1 MIGSDPGCD
10 VIGLNDDT
18 LWSGYRQDYHKPD
31 FQENLNKVRC
41 LLLENKR
48 EEAEEIVE
56 SRLTNR
62 FTQAYLP
69 LGDLIVHREKGV
81 IGAYERSL
89 DLSRGILTSRYSSDG
104 AMVSTQS
111 FVSYPDDVMI
121 HEIVCE
127 SENHFEISF
136 ASKLRYEVFYDL
148 MGFTVRGT
156 APDDLIIAD
165 VGNFYSPENAMIY
178 SEFQRGMRFGA
189 RLQLETDGVVTVRE
203 DAILINRARRVALF
217 YSSATSF
224 SKGEHFLAACEDTA
238 RKAALR
244 GVAACRDSHVSDFAA
259 LYDRVQ
265 LSLGEPDDGA
275 ACEERLLRMRRGE
288 AQGCDLVLLFQY
300 GRYLL
305 IASSRP
311 GTQAANLQGIWNKD
325 LIPPWWSGYTLNIN
339 LQMNYWLADRVNLGE
354 CFEPFSSFTRRLCE
368 AGKRTAREDY
378 GAKGSVAHHQSDIW
392 LHTTPVGFDQ
402 TRIPQSA
409 RWMMWNM
416 SLPWLSL
423 QLYDH
428 YCFTHDEEFL
438 RDTLYPVML
447 AAGDFMKDTFT
458 RVNGRL
464 CNVPSTSPE
473 NMYLEESGSA
483 RAICTMSAMD
493 IGISKEF
500 ALAFATVSD
509 DLGQAG
515 RAAEWRRFSDEVQDY
530 STMPN
535 GELREWDGDFAQM
548 EAGHRHFSML
558 FGIYPGES
566 LLGSE
571 LRDAARK
578 ALRQRLKSGS
588 AQTGWSAVWAA
599 LLLAR
604 FGEGNAAYVILQKL
618 LRENIHDNLFGAH
631 PPELFQIDANF
642 GLTAAVCELLL
653 QETGGVIRLLPA
665 LPNVL
670 VCGSLKGIRV
680 HGGHTLSFG
689 WKDGRLDW
697 LEILPARDEIVTIS
711 APGLE
716 DRLPGAVGTGENTI
730 SLHTGERQCFGTE
743 VVKNLH

>member
-1 MIGSDPGCD
+1 MIGNDPACD

-18 LWSGYRQDYHKPD
+18 LWSGYHQDYHKPD
-31 FQENLNKVRC
+31 FQENLKEVRR
-41 LLLENKR
+41 LLMENKR
-48 EEAEEIVE
+48 ADAEEIVE
-56 SRLTNR
+56 SKLTNR

-69 LGDLIVHREKGV
+69 LGDLIVRREKG
-81 IGAYERSL
+81 ITGAYQRVL

-111 FVSYPDDVMI
+111 FVSYPDDAMI
-121 HEIVCE
+121 HEIICE
-127 SENHFEISF
+127 NENHFEIAF
-136 ASKLRYEVFYDL
+136 DCKLKHEIFYDHA
-148 MGFTVRGT
+148 GFTARGT
-156 APDDLIIAD
+156 APSDLIIGD
-165 VGNFYSPENAMIY
+165 VGNFYSAENSMVY
-178 SEFQRGMRFGA
+178 DKLDRGMRFAA
-189 RLQLETDGVVTVRE
+189 RLELVTDGVVTVRQ

-224 SKGEHFLAACEDTA
+224 SKGEDYLAACEDTA

-244 GVAACRDSHVSDFAA
+244 GVAACRQSHVSDFAA

-288 AQGCDLVLLFQY
+288 AQGCDLALLFQY
-300 GRYLL
+300 GRSLL

-339 LQMNYWLADRVNLGE
+339 LQMNYWLADRANLGE

-368 AGKRTAREDY
+368 AGKRTASVDY

-392 LHTTPVGFDQ
+392 LHTTPVGYDQ

-428 YCFTHDEEFL
+428 YRFMRDEVFL
-438 RDTLYPVML
+438 RDTMYPIML
-447 AAGDFMKDTFT
+447 AVGDFMKDTFS

-500 ALAFATVSD
+500 ALALAMVSD

-515 RAAEWRRFSDEVQDY
+515 CAAEWRRFSDEVQDY
-530 STMPN
+530 SVMPN
-535 GELREWDGDFAQM
+535 GDLREWDEDFAQM

-566 LLGSE
+566 LLGGE
-571 LRDAARK
+571 LRNAARK
-578 ALRQRLKSGS
+578 ALRQRLESGS

-604 FGEGNAAYVILQKL
+604 FDEGDAAYAILQKL
-618 LRENIHDNLFGAH
+618 LRENVHDNLFGAH

-665 LPNVL
+665 LPNAL
-670 VCGSLKGIRV
+670 KSGSLKGVRV

-697 LEILPARDEIVTIS
+697 LEILPARDEMVTIS
-711 APGLE
+711 APGLG
-716 DRLPGAVGTGENTI
+716 DRLPVAIRIGEISI
-730 SLHTGERQCFGTE
+730 SLRTGERQRFGTG